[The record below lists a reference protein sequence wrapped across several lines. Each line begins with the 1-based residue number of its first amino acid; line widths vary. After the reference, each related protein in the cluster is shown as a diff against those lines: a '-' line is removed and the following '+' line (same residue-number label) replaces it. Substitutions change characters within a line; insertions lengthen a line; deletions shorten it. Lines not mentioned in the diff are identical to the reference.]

1 MDDTEILQR
10 TYRNMK
16 QIDRFFEGPEYQS
29 LIDISIAAKTSDRKN
44 AETILNQVDLTDDS
58 IKFFT
63 KKKEWKRC
71 YEESVKLVT
80 ILRDCVDDRYDPI

>member
-10 TYRNMK
+10 TYENMR
-16 QIDRFFEGPEYQS
+16 QIDRFFGGTEYQS
-29 LIDISIAAKTSDRKN
+29 LIDISIAAATSDRKN
-44 AETILNQVDLTDDS
+44 AETILNQVDLIDES

-63 KKKEWKRC
+63 EKKEWRRC

-80 ILRDCVDDRYDPI
+80 ILRDCIDDRYNPI